1 MPNKWLE
8 FVKQYREQ
16 NPDLNYSQAL
26 SQARNE
32 YVPVSIDR
40 KQTRV
45 DNMKT
50 KVKENREKVSD
61 KKNKVQLR
69 TLKAELDELESEQDE
84 LESLETL
91 SKDEKAELKSI
102 KRKINSTMKKLD
114 AIPSKARGLQLQN
127 LQKKSVDI
135 PIHGG
140 SYGLSVMPSRI
151 SGSGKMS
158 VYGGGSII

>member
-1 MPNKWLE
+1 
-8 FVKQYREQ
+8 
-16 NPDLNYSQAL
+16 
-26 SQARNE
+26 
-32 YVPVSIDR
+32 
-40 KQTRV
+40 
-45 DNMKT
+45 MKT

-114 AIPSKARGLQLQN
+114 AIQLQN
-127 LQKKSVDI
+127 LQKKSDLIQNADDIGVVSQIKLKKKSVDI